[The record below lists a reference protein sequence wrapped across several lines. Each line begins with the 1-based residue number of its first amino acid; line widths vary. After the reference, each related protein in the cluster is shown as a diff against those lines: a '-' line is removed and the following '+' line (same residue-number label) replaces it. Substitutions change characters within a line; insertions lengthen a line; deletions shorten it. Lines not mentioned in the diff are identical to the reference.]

1 METQIRAPH
10 ALERMA
16 GSRAE
21 RLRRITPFDVSSAIS
36 SAIAEAREIRRKV
49 ASRNRRGFTR
59 CGTRGN

>member
-1 METQIRAPH
+1 MEAQIRAPH

-21 RLRRITPFDVSSAIS
+21 RLRRITPFDVSSAI
-36 SAIAEAREIRRKV
+36 AEAREIRRKV